1 MGNTYGHVSRSL
13 ALSGRL
19 PEHEFLFVGG
29 GRLPGMVEGRY
40 RCHEVPVLRTVH
52 RNQAV
57 DIPATIR
64 QIVSRVAEIPKITR
78 GLADLIE
85 EWQPDLAICDREFF
99 LPMAARKKGLRCVS
113 INHSHLLT
121 SCRYPVPAS
130 ERLSWLLAMIN
141 DKILFDRTKENFIVS
156 FYHPELK
163 RKTDEMFDPVLRE
176 PVLRTKRERGEKILV
191 YQTSPTFHALIE
203 TLHRLKRE
211 VIVYGFR
218 QERVKSG
225 NVQFKPFDSE
235 EILHDLASCSYAVT
249 NGGHNL
255 ISEAL
260 YLGKPVLC
268 FPIAMLFE
276 QFLNSYY
283 IRKMGYGDYSTSK
296 RPSLSLFEDFE
307 RNLETYRRNVESR
320 DFDGTGRLIQRIRSL
335 LPGGAER
342 V

>member
-1 MGNTYGHVSRSL
+1 MAL
-13 ALSGRL
+13 AGRL

-29 GRLPGMVEGRY
+29 GRLPGMVEGLY

-52 RNQAV
+52 RKQSV
-57 DIPATIR
+57 DIPATIG
-64 QIVSRVAEIPKITR
+64 QIASRITEIPKITR

-99 LPMAARKKGLRCVS
+99 LPMAAQRQKLRCVS
-113 INHSHLLT
+113 INHSHVLT

-130 ERLSWLLAMIN
+130 QMVSWSLAMIN

-163 RKTDEMFDPVLRE
+163 RKTDELFDPVLRE
-176 PVLRTKRERGEKILV
+176 PVLGTKREPGDKILV
-191 YQTSPTFHALIE
+191 YQTSPTFHALIDV
-203 TLHRLKRE
+203 LHKLKRE

-225 NVQFKPFDSE
+225 NVQFKPFDSG
-235 EILHDLASCSYAVT
+235 EILEDLASCSYAVT
-249 NGGHNL
+249 NAGHNL

-283 IRKMGYGDYSTSK
+283 MREMGYGDYSTSK
-296 RPSLSLFEDFE
+296 QPLLSLFEDFE
-307 RNLETYRRNVESR
+307 RNLERYRGNVEGR
-320 DFDGTGRLIQRIRSL
+320 NFDGTGRLVERIQSL
-335 LPGGAER
+335 LPGRPGKA
-342 V
+342 